1 MLKTIYKCIMTAA
14 ALLIVASSCSN
25 RAAKDPSRYLP
36 SITGDAGD
44 VLVVTNRGLW
54 NGELGNVIRELLAS
68 DYPFLPQREAT
79 FNVYNTSPKDFSGS
93 FLLHRNILIVNVSS
107 EIDSCGITFGSN
119 SWAKP
124 QIVITVSA
132 EDQNQADSII
142 KANSELIVNSIE
154 QAERDRLISNATKY
168 EDVSVRQTVTS
179 NIGGSPYFP
188 RGFTIKKS
196 TPEFTWISQETTHVN
211 QGILIF
217 KYPYTDISQLDPA
230 NLKQKLYDLWQAN
243 VPGMRDNSYMTFNK
257 LIEPGFNTITY
268 KGRRIVEVRGLWEVE
283 NDFMGG
289 PFVCHVFPDKEN
301 ENIIILNAFVYAPKY
316 DKRKYLRQ
324 VESILYSFEW
334 END

>member
-1 MLKTIYKCIMTAA
+1 M
-14 ALLIVASSCSN
+14 
-25 RAAKDPSRYLP
+25 
-36 SITGDAGD
+36 
-44 VLVVTNRGLW
+44 
-54 NGELGNVIRELLAS
+54 
-68 DYPFLPQREAT
+68 
-79 FNVYNTSPKDFSGS
+79 
-93 FLLHRNILIVNVSS
+93 
-107 EIDSCGITFGSN
+107 
-119 SWAKP
+119 
-124 QIVITVSA
+124 
-132 EDQNQADSII
+132 
-142 KANSELIVNSIE
+142 NSIE